1 MVRVSA
7 RRWVWWVLLALSP
20 CAGRSAL
27 VSVSSNAPSGGVILS
42 YDTNVYFGAVRTS
55 DAGNLYAAVG
65 QTVLLPDIAGPE
77 SNWVISAFTVRSD
90 GFPTNASTANP
101 TLNLKVFAW
110 SSADPNAQGALWTNG
125 TVATIPAQWA
135 PMLYDYTYDVGGP
148 IVSGQYVTVPIIGS
162 LSLDENAAYAFLLDY
177 DDAVDTGTGFQMRVV
192 TGNPVAQGMVIQAV
206 ESWGGKNYVESQ
218 WDMVYY
224 LQGIPEPSAAAGAA
238 LCGLCAMV
246 ASRLAAGRRHGSRN
260 RPET

>member
-1 MVRVSA
+1 MTRA
-7 RRWVWWVLLALSP
+7 LALRWVWPFLFLLVP
-20 CAGRSAL
+20 GEGRSAL

-55 DAGNLYAAVG
+55 DAGNAFAAVG

-77 SNWVISAFTVRSD
+77 SNWVISAFTVRGD
-90 GFPTNASTANP
+90 GFATNASTANP

-110 SSADPNAQGALWTNG
+110 SSADPNAQGTLWTNG

-148 IVSGQYVTVPIIGS
+148 IISGHYVTVPIIGS

-192 TGNPVAQGMVIQAV
+192 TGNSVAQGMVIQAV
-206 ESWGGKNYVESQ
+206 EPFGGKNYVESQ
-218 WDMVYY
+218 FDMVYY
-224 LQGIPEPSAAAGAA
+224 LQGIPEPSAAGGVA
-238 LCGLCAMV
+238 LCGFCVMV
-246 ASRLAAGRRHGSRN
+246 GSRLAAGRRHGSRN
-260 RPET
+260 PPET